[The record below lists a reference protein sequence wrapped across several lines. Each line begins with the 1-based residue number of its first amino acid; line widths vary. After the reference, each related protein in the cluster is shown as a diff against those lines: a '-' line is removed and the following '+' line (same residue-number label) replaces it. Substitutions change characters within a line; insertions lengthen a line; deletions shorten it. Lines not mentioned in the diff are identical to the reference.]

1 MIELNVQNKLNK
13 IKLICSQDIIE
24 TTLTTT
30 TSQANTN
37 DNRKSSNNNAE

>member
-13 IKLICSQDIIE
+13 IKLIFSQDIIE

-30 TSQANTN
+30 ASQANT
-37 DNRKSSNNNAE
+37 R